1 MNRKE
6 LVMQKG
12 YWEDT
17 GIFTFNGVVTGVA
30 ESPPGLVV
38 RFEKTYFFPESG
50 GQLADGGTVGSYPL
64 VDAQQDDDG
73 PYVVLAKGALV
84 AVGDVVR
91 CSVDVEKRLRHTQ
104 LHTAQHILSR
114 LLDDAGIRTLSFH
127 MTEDQASIEID
138 TPALSEDDVSRIEDQ
153 VERVIWSCLPVQTV
167 LVSAADLRNYNV
179 RKVPELAGGP
189 LRLVRI
195 GEMDTNPCGGT
206 HVACTGE
213 IGSFVVTG
221 MDRVR
226 GNVRLY
232 FAAGRTATAH
242 HRKEHLALAGAERL
256 LTCGAADVVAAVAR
270 LQQRDRDADKQNR
283 GLLAMAVK
291 GLVRESEER
300 ISRVGVAVVVVD
312 GAPAELARMAAAEMS
327 ASTGPFCV
335 VVYPTGGN
343 DGLFACT
350 VPAGREDLLGSFGSR
365 LKELYGARLGGS
377 GRSLQG
383 KITARVAPSELEGL
397 LSNR

>member
-1 MNRKE
+1 
-6 LVMQKG
+6 MQKG
-12 YWEDT
+12 YWEDA
-17 GIFTFNGVVTGVA
+17 GILAFDGVVTGVT
-30 ESPPGLVV
+30 ESPLGLVV

-64 VDAQQDDDG
+64 IDAQQDDDG
-73 PYVVLAKGALV
+73 PYVVLAKGARVV
-84 AVGDVVR
+84 AGDVVG

-138 TPALSEDDVSRIEDQ
+138 TPAFSEDAVSRIEDQ
-153 VERVIWSCLPVQTV
+153 VERVIWSCLPVETL
-167 LVSAADLRNYNV
+167 LVSAADLPDYNV

-206 HVACTGE
+206 HVASTGE

-232 FAAGRTATAH
+232 FVAGRTATAH
-242 HRKEHLALAGAERL
+242 RRKEHLVLAGTEQL
-256 LTCGAADVVAAVAR
+256 LTCGAGDVVAAVAR
-270 LQQRDRDADKQNR
+270 LQQRDHDADKQNR

-291 GLVRESEER
+291 GLVRESEEQ
-300 ISRVGVAVVVVD
+300 ISRVGVAVAVVD
-312 GAPAELARMAAAEMS
+312 GVPAELARMAVAEMS
-327 ASTGPFCV
+327 TSSGPSCV

-343 DGLFACT
+343 DGVFACS
-350 VPAGREDLLGSFGSR
+350 VPAGREGLLGLLGSR
-365 LKELYGARLGGS
+365 MKELYGARLGGS

-383 KITARVAPSELEGL
+383 KIAARVAASELEDL
-397 LSNR
+397 LSDR